1 MTWTCHSQTVSDLD
15 DLTQRMREFTTARDW
30 EQFHDPKSLILALVG
45 EMGELAEL
53 FQWLPADSALARSLE
68 EPLRTRVGE
77 ELSDVL
83 LYLLRLADVLGV
95 DLAEAATVKL
105 SNSEDRFRP
114 EDFQGTAPV
123 KG

>member
-1 MTWTCHSQTVSDLD
+1 VSDLD
-15 DLTQRMREFTTARDW
+15 DLTQRLREFTTARDW